1 MLVSFVNGA
10 CPRLL
15 AGHVALGSEASI
27 KRIVLCPRDRLFNK
41 GKIVV
46 KGLSQLAHEQPWLL
60 RDLPCHDHFCGHIGA
75 RHIGNVLSGG
85 HRFGSFPSFHD

>member
-1 MLVSFVNGA
+1 MLLSFVNGA

-46 KGLSQLAHEQPWLL
+46 KDQLAHEQPWLL
-60 RDLPCHDHFCGHIGA
+60 RDSP
-75 RHIGNVLSGG
+75 
-85 HRFGSFPSFHD
+85 PP